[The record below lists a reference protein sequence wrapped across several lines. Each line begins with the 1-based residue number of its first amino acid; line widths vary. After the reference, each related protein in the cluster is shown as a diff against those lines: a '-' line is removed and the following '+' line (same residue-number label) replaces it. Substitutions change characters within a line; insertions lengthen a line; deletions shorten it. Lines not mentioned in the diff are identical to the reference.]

1 MARGAAIARELR
13 GQGPASIAAAIGGG
27 AASANQGGASATL
40 SDRQKEI
47 MEHQH
52 GKGRHRELAAHLA
65 HKTDMP
71 ASAAITTMDA
81 AEMDSARED
90 RARGG

>member
-1 MARGAAIARELR
+1 MVDEFEASMERGAAATRALY
-13 GQGPASIAAAIGGG
+13 GKAPAPGAAA
-27 AASANQGGASATL
+27 GGASAAL

-47 MEHQH
+47 MEHPH

-71 ASAAITTMDA
+71 ALAAIATMNA

-90 RARGG
+90 RARGD